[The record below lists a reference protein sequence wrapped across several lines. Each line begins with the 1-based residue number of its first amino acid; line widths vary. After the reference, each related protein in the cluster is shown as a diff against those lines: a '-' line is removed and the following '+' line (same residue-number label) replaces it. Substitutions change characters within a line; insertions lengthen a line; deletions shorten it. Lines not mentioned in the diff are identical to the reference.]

1 MFWKQFKRQPKK
13 QKLLRLVTSMFNTKN
28 SRKSTSNSI
37 FSSLP
42 SSQRGSQNSI
52 TSSLP
57 SSSSFSLPPSSPSSS
72 IPTSP
77 FPDSRFFRN
86 IDSELNNSVPF
97 EKEAEEENIYD
108 EVETAYS
115 DTYKVNIEPE
125 MFYDYVYEAPQ
136 NVSPPPLPQK
146 MAKNR
151 APARPPVPPKKY
163 LSSL

>member
-86 IDSELNNSVPF
+86 IASVSNDSVPL
-97 EKEAEEENIYD
+97 EKEAEVEDIYD
-108 EVETAYS
+108 EVDPAYS
-115 DTYKVNIEPE
+115 NAYKLNIDTE
-125 MFYDYVYEAPQ
+125 MLYDYVYEAPR
-136 NVSPPPLPQK
+136 NNTP
-146 MAKNR
+146 
-151 APARPPVPPKKY
+151 
-163 LSSL
+163 